1 MATDSESLRVTIK
14 EMEREIRG
22 DERRGRE
29 RGRERR
35 EGGKR
40 QRGSVRPVTT
50 SCHRNA
56 FPPKHVAEKEELGDG
71 IEYISSA
78 DGCLPTVKQAPYL
91 QP

>member
-1 MATDSESLRVTIK
+1 MATDLESLRVTIK

-29 RGRERR
+29 KGWERR

-50 SCHRNA
+50 SCHQNA
-56 FPPKHVAEKEELGDG
+56 FPPKHIAEKEELSDSV
-71 IEYISSA
+71 EYISSA
-78 DGCLPTVKQAPYL
+78 DGRLPRVKQAL
-91 QP
+91 